1 MNRIDAIYSFI
12 DLKDRVVD
20 VGCDQ
25 AKLGILLAKRN
36 QKSIASD
43 ISPKVIERA
52 SLDIRKLGLDN
63 LIDLRVSNGLQ
74 NIKEKEADTLVLS
87 GMGTH
92 TILEILNNTKL
103 RFNKIITISNNYH
116 DILRDKMNELN
127 YKVDKELIIKEN
139 NKYYNLILFTKGIK
153 KYTKKEL
160 LLGLNQVD
168 SELYKEYLNHLLNK
182 YKTIKKSSKDKNIK
196 IDEMITLIEST
207 IYEVN
212 PK

>member
-1 MNRIDAIYSFI
+1 MNRIEAIYSFI

-103 RFNKIITISNNYH
+103 KFNKIITISNNYH

-153 KYTKKEL
+153 KYSQKEL
-160 LLGLNQVD
+160 ILGLNQVD
-168 SELYKEYLNHLLNK
+168 NELYKEYLNHLLNK

-196 IDEMITLIEST
+196 IDEMIKLIEGT
-207 IYEVN
+207 I
-212 PK
+212 

>member
-153 KYTKKEL
+153 KYSQKEL

-207 IYEVN
+207 I
-212 PK
+212 

>member
-74 NIKEKEADTLVLS
+74 NIKKNEADTLVLS

-139 NKYYNLILFTKGIK
+139 NKYYNLILFTEG
-153 KYTKKEL
+153 TKEYSQKEL

-168 SELYKEYLNHLLNK
+168 NKLYNEYLDHLLKK
-182 YKTIKKSSKDKNIK
+182 YKTIKESSKDKNIK

-207 IYEVN
+207 I
-212 PK
+212 

>member
-1 MNRIDAIYSFI
+1 MNRIEAIYSFI

-43 ISPKVIERA
+43 KSPKVIERA

-92 TILEILNNTKL
+92 TILEILNSTKIK
-103 RFNKIITISNNYH
+103 FNKIITISNNYH

-207 IYEVN
+207 I
-212 PK
+212 

>member
-168 SELYKEYLNHLLNK
+168 NELYKEYLNHLLNK

-196 IDEMITLIEST
+196 IDEMIKLIEGT
-207 IYEVN
+207 I
-212 PK
+212 

>member
-1 MNRIDAIYSFI
+1 MNRIEAIYSFI

-43 ISPKVIERA
+43 KSPKVIERA
-52 SLDIRKLGLDN
+52 SLDIRKLRLDN

-92 TILEILNNTKL
+92 TILEILNSTKIK
-103 RFNKIITISNNYH
+103 FNKIITISNNYH

-153 KYTKKEL
+153 KYSQKEL

-207 IYEVN
+207 I
-212 PK
+212 